1 MTFVAKIAHLRL
13 PHFVLIATSDRS
25 TATPTTVGRL
35 VVTQHKEV
43 RLEEE
48 NLKEDSLEPTSPRV
62 PTPPKS
68 QQRPHFVLIAPS
80 DRSTADPTTAERL
93 VATQQK
99 EVRLEEDNLEED
111 RMDPGSPWLPTK
123 SKP

>member
-1 MTFVAKIAHLRL
+1 M
-13 PHFVLIATSDRS
+13 
-25 TATPTTVGRL
+25 
-35 VVTQHKEV
+35 TQHKEV

-68 QQRPHFVLIAPS
+68 QQRPHFVLSVFEGACYFEVLTHGPILPSIAPS